1 MLGMRQ
7 IRKSLSEKKAEIK
20 RVKIFIDDENFLFR
34 YIPIEEIFDLVRG
47 NGKYTKSYVQ
57 NHKGEYPLYSGNT
70 SGLFATID
78 SFDFD
83 SPCLSWAIDG
93 LAGFMMI
100 HDESFSATNHRA
112 VLLPRKDMVEKIDLK
127 YMKYILEPLFR
138 ASKQGREGDN
148 GENEYT
154 TLPPFMVADI
164 MVPVPVDSQ
173 DNINLDAQKEIAA
186 KYLAIEQSKDEVI
199 SKLDML
205 IQQKI
210 EL

>member
-1 MLGMRQ
+1 
-7 IRKSLSEKKAEIK
+7 
-20 RVKIFIDDENFLFR
+20 
-34 YIPIEEIFDLVRG
+34 
-47 NGKYTKSYVQ
+47 
-57 NHKGEYPLYSGNT
+57 
-70 SGLFATID
+70 
-78 SFDFD
+78 
-83 SPCLSWAIDG
+83 
-93 LAGFMMI
+93 MMI

-138 ASKQGREGDN
+138 ASKKGREGDN

>member
-1 MLGMRQ
+1 M
-7 IRKSLSEKKAEIK
+7 
-20 RVKIFIDDENFLFR
+20 
-34 YIPIEEIFDLVRG
+34 
-47 NGKYTKSYVQ
+47 
-57 NHKGEYPLYSGNT
+57 
-70 SGLFATID
+70 
-78 SFDFD
+78 
-83 SPCLSWAIDG
+83 
-93 LAGFMMI
+93 
-100 HDESFSATNHRA
+100 
-112 VLLPRKDMVEKIDLK
+112 LPRKDMVEKIDLK

-138 ASKQGREGDN
+138 ASKKGREGDN